1 MYYKCD
7 QEDHECLCNHFCQ
20 VFIKRNFSI
29 LMSLKIAPM
38 ESSIF
43 SEKLDNLCIIFIEA
57 QYQILSASFNQQ
69 QQINVAVK

>member
-1 MYYKCD
+1 
-7 QEDHECLCNHFCQ
+7 
-20 VFIKRNFSI
+20 
-29 LMSLKIAPM
+29 MSLKIAPM